1 MSQIRHLSPPAR
13 IAAFFLRTT
22 PRIFPVPGWFPV
34 VVERFHPAIAGGLEE
49 IEVVRHRVRM
59 RLDVSDYTQRRIFY
73 DSHEPAELKF
83 VQKFLRPGDV
93 VLDVGAHVGIF
104 SLVSASVVGK
114 RGEVHAF
121 EPVPANVAA
130 LERNVRLNGFDNVV
144 ANRTAV
150 GADEG
155 EVVLGL
161 PDVAPDRGESSGMYT
176 VAGRGRPVTAQ
187 VVTLDSY
194 VDGSVGDRPIRLLK
208 IDAEGS
214 EPAVLAGLARRLASA
229 PPSAILFEV
238 NLESMRQQGFNLEDV
253 LRPLRD
259 ARYRLYRW
267 NGLGRLKLFE
277 GARAHADLSRAVSEQ
292 PSGFWGWYRRYRAER
307 QVFFNLLAV
316 QAGE

>member
-1 MSQIRHLSPPAR
+1 
-13 IAAFFLRTT
+13 LRTT

-34 VVERFHPAIAGGLEE
+34 VVERFHPAIGRGLEE
-49 IEVVRHRVRM
+49 IEVVRHGVRM
-59 RLDVSDYTQRRIFY
+59 RLDLRDYTQRRIFY

-104 SLVSASVVGK
+104 SLLSASIVGT

-121 EPVPANVAA
+121 EPVPANFAV
-130 LERNVRLNGFDNVV
+130 LERNVRLNGFDNLII
-144 ANRTAV
+144 NRTAV
-150 GADEG
+150 GADKG
-155 EVVLGL
+155 QVTLGL
-161 PDVAPDRGESSGMYT
+161 PDVAPDNGASSGMYT
-176 VAGRGRPVTAQ
+176 VAGRGRPVTAL

-194 VDGSVGDRPIRLLK
+194 IDGRVGNRPIRLLK

-214 EPAVLAGLARRLASA
+214 EPAVLRGLARRLASA

-238 NLESMRQQGFNLEDV
+238 NLESMRQQGFDLEDV

-267 NGLGRLKLFE
+267 NGLGRLELFE
-277 GARAHADLSRAVSEQ
+277 PPPPAHADLSREVREQ